1 VTPQEQSADDII
13 KTLRGLGSAR
23 GRNGMARFGIS
34 VDNALGISVTQLRRV
49 AKNIRRDHAL
59 AQSLWATG
67 IHEARILAS
76 IIDVP
81 AEVTQK
87 QMEAWAA
94 AFNSWDLVDQCC
106 GNLFD
111 KTPYAW
117 DKAIEWS
124 GRSEEFV
131 KRAGFSLMAYL
142 AVHDKKS
149 PDNRF
154 EAFLPVIEREATDDR
169 NFVKKAVNW
178 ALRQIGK
185 RNARLND
192 TAIRRAERINKLDSR
207 SARWIA
213 ADALRELRKPAV
225 QQRLHGRMSP

>member
-1 VTPQEQSADDII
+1 VTRQEQSADDII
-13 KTLRGLGSAR
+13 ETLRGLGSAR
-23 GRNGMARFGIS
+23 GKDGMARFGIN

-49 AKNIRRDHAL
+49 ARDIRRDHAL

-81 AEVTQK
+81 ADVTEK

-192 TAIRRAERINKLDSR
+192 TAIMRAERINKLDSR

-225 QQRLHGRMSP
+225 QQRLHGRTSS